1 MSLGLEVKV
10 DSHFSCHKKDR
21 ICILSKGFTQPPTLC
36 PHSRG
41 SHCQGQHRG
50 KATAKSC
57 PAPSLSNS
65 CVGKELFL
73 LDLPM
78 LLLPF
83 LQPRL
88 QDKTT
93 SREVVHR
100 GRAGAGAGP
109 KPSPFSSWRHPGF
122 PARSECPGG
131 IHHCWGT
138 MWHTPNLHTHS
149 SGRTMDSGEMCAIQ
163 STSDPD
169 QTLSALCPSP
179 GLVPSPVTGA
189 VKDNFGNICRMILRV
204 LA

>member
-1 MSLGLEVKV
+1 MRSWVWDALWKPAKGRANFNADRQKILSLAGTSLGLEVKV

-21 ICILSKGFTQPPTLC
+21 ICISSKGFTQPPTLC
-36 PHSRG
+36 PQSRG

-100 GRAGAGAGP
+100 GRAGAGAAP
-109 KPSPFSSWRHPGF
+109 KPSRFSLQLLETSRISSTIRVSRGNSPSLGYNVAHTKLAHTLLGQDNGF
-122 PARSECPGG
+122 RRNVCNSK
-131 IHHCWGT
+131 H
-138 MWHTPNLHTHS
+138 
-149 SGRTMDSGEMCAIQ
+149 
-163 STSDPD
+163 
-169 QTLSALCPSP
+169 
-179 GLVPSPVTGA
+179 
-189 VKDNFGNICRMILRV
+189 LRP
-204 LA
+204 